1 MSTQELGRKLGLKA
15 PINSLREFVH
25 SQCSGKTEYEV
36 NEMVNAIEISKKV
49 FEQILPSLEV
59 GDTPVKIGR
68 ELNKNLI
75 GKGGVSSSFDIDVRV
90 R

>member
-1 MSTQELGRKLGLKA
+1 
-15 PINSLREFVH
+15 
-25 SQCSGKTEYEV
+25 
-36 NEMVNAIEISKKV
+36 MVNAIEISKKA

-75 GKGGVSSSFDIDVRV
+75 AKGGVSSSFDIDVRV

>member
-25 SQCSGKTEYEV
+25 SKRSGKTEYEV
-36 NEMVNAIEISKKV
+36 NEMVNAIEISKKA

-75 GKGGVSSSFDIDVRV
+75 AKGGVSSSFDIDVRV